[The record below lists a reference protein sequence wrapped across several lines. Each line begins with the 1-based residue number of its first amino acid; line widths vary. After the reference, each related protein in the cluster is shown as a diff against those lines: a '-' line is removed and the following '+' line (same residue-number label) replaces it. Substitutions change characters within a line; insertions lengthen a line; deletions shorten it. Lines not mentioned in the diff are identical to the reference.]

1 MMQLVRKYILLA
13 IAVVAL
19 LLPARSLAQI
29 DAQLTQYW
37 AVPAYYNPAATG
49 NTDYIHISGGSR
61 LQWLGIKNAPMTF
74 LVLGDMPFKFLN
86 KRWGVGVSLQ
96 HESIG
101 LYRTLNA
108 GAQGSFKF
116 KLLGG
121 SLSAGVQVGMINQ
134 TFKGTRRFIPE
145 NDDAHTSA
153 DDAIPET
160 DVTGTAID
168 LGVGVFYQHKKWW
181 AGASV
186 AHINTPSITLKQSQ
200 ESEEQYEFNTG
211 RLFYFMA
218 GGNIPIKNTLI
229 EIQPSVFVKSD
240 LNFVQ
245 AEVTA
250 RMRYNKF
257 LSWGVGYR
265 YNDAVSAM
273 IGAEF
278 KNFYI
283 GYSYDYPLSAIN
295 KATKGSHEIFVSY
308 NVKLNL
314 GEKNKNRH
322 RSIRIM

>member
-1 MMQLVRKYILLA
+1 MAM
-13 IAVVAL
+13 
-19 LLPARSLAQI
+19 LLPMRSLAQI

-61 LQWLGIKNAPMTF
+61 VQWLGVKHAPLSF
-74 LVLGDMPFKFLN
+74 LLLGDMPFKFLN

-108 GAQGSFKF
+108 GAQGSY
-116 KLLGG
+116 KLKLFGG
-121 SLSAGVQVGMINQ
+121 TLSAGVQVGMINQ
-134 TFKGTRRFIPE
+134 TFNATNKIVIPE

-153 DDAIPET
+153 DDAIPQT

-168 LGVGVFYQHKKWW
+168 LGAGVFYQHKKFWV
-181 AGASV
+181 GASV
-186 AHINTPSITLKQSQ
+186 AHINTPSVTLKQSQ
-200 ESEEQYEFNTG
+200 ESEEQYEFNVG
-211 RLFYFMA
+211 RFYYFMA
-218 GGNIPIKNTLI
+218 GGNIPIKNTLF
-229 EIQPSVFVKSD
+229 EIQPSLFVKSD
-240 LNFVQ
+240 LQFVQ

-250 RMRYNKF
+250 RIRYNKF
-257 LSWGVGYR
+257 LSGGVAYR

-278 KNFYI
+278 KNFYV
-283 GYSYDYPLSAIN
+283 GYSYDYPISAIN
-295 KATKGSHEIFVSY
+295 KATKGSHELFVSY

-314 GEKNKNRH
+314 GEKNKNKH
-322 RSIRIM
+322 KSIRIM